1 LSFYRIRTTPSA
13 VAMDSGGTGGAPA
26 SPVSNQRP
34 TPIDGAA
41 AIGSE
46 NNNGIDVDN
55 VPDNDKKA
63 PSEINCYQNMSS
75 EQVMTII
82 GKSKI
87 GGMKIMN
94 LGNLVGNTPLIKL
107 GDRLYAKFETY
118 NPSGSIKDRIGYY
131 ILEKA
136 EERGELKP
144 GDTIVEAT
152 SGNTGIAVSM
162 FGAHKGYKVIIV
174 MPCNMSEERKQMM
187 RMFGAEVIEVAE
199 GDFDRAIA
207 MRDHI
212 CKEDGFFNFNQFHNP
227 DNIAC
232 HYETTGIEIL
242 DQTSGI
248 EISAFIDGTGTGGTL
263 MGVTERLKEKH
274 PRVQTVAVEPA
285 ESPVMSGGEA
295 GLHGIQGIGDG
306 SKFLVDLKKVDDI
319 MVISTEDA
327 KSRMKQLI
335 GTGLLV
341 GISSGANV
349 LASER
354 WIEQNNPD
362 GIVVTILCDRGER
375 YLSCM

>member
-1 LSFYRIRTTPSA
+1 MITEGIRATG
-13 VAMDSGGTGGAPA
+13 SGGKGGAPA
-26 SPVSNQRP
+26 APVTSQKV
-34 TPIDGAA
+34 TPADGCATT
-41 AIGSE
+41 GDE
-46 NNNGIDVDN
+46 NNNGVKVRDTPDVN
-55 VPDNDKKA
+55 TNI
-63 PSEINCYQNMSS
+63 PSEANCYQNMSS
-75 EQVMTII
+75 EQVLQIA

-87 GGMKIMN
+87 GGTKTMD
-94 LGNLVGNTPLIKL
+94 LGSLVGNTPLIKL
-107 GDRLYAKFETY
+107 GDKLYAKFETY

-131 ILEKA
+131 ILQKA
-136 EERGELKP
+136 EERGDLKP

-227 DNIAC
+227 DNISC

-242 DQTSGI
+242 VQTYGLK
-248 EISAFIDGTGTGGTL
+248 ISAFIDGTGTGGTL